1 MDGFLENLLLS
12 ILRGVTISPNS
23 LKISTLEGSTLNT
36 VVKGMFDAV
45 LMIGMGLSIAYFLLE
60 INRKMMFER
69 DDFTLKSIT
78 APLIKLVL
86 AFFVL
91 RNGWDIVKMLI
102 DAHNGIIEASTKW
115 GLEGVKEGAEA
126 GKTTFYGITS
136 LPSDA
141 HPFKDLSLIT
151 KCLACLPML
160 IAWLVSCVCTFVY
173 WYKSIGYKI
182 EFLYRVG
189 LTPVAFADVYSGNN
203 SNMYRW
209 FKGFFAFALYGAAFI
224 VIPRITQGLIMDTM
238 SIFWEDAGEKA
249 LENSDNW
256 KNALSAFGEI
266 VKMGLWSIVKFIFL
280 MLLAPIAAIGTIS
293 SVRQLTK
300 EAFG

>member
-1 MDGFLENLLLS
+1 MESFLENLLLS
-12 ILRGVTISPNS
+12 ILRGVSISADS
-23 LKISTLEGSTLNT
+23 LKISTADSSALNT
-36 VVKGMFDAV
+36 VVKDMFNAV
-45 LMIGMGLSIAYFLLE
+45 LMIGMGLSVAYFLLE

-78 APLIKLVL
+78 APFIKFVL
-86 AFFVL
+86 AFLVL
-91 RNGWDIVKMLI
+91 KNGWDIVQALVN
-102 DAHNGIIEASTKW
+102 AHNDIIVASAEW
-115 GLEGVKEGAEA
+115 GKDGAGQALGE
-126 GKTTFYGITS
+126 ITD
-136 LPSDA
+136 LGGA
-141 HPFKDLSLIT
+141 HPFSSLGLVA
-151 KCLACLPML
+151 KCIACLPMI

-182 EFLYRVG
+182 EFLYRIG

-224 VIPRITQGLIMDTM
+224 VIPKITYRLVLDTY
-238 SIFWEDAGEKA
+238 SVFWTGAGEKA
-249 LENSDNW
+249 LSEDAL
-256 KNALSAFGEI
+256 KNPVGMVTLIAGSGIWTFI
-266 VKMGLWSIVKFIFL
+266 KFVFL
-280 MLLAPIAAIGTIS
+280 QLLAPIAAIGTIS